1 MVRQTAGMS
10 NVTVATIDPLDQA
23 AVDQWL
29 AVQQAAQDADG
40 LRLPKVAPATRIVG
54 LLRSTSARR
63 TEYWLAWQD
72 GRVVGGVEVSFF
84 LRDNR
89 HLAEVE
95 LYVAPER
102 RRQGIGTALRERLEQ
117 RVAAEGRD
125 TIIGYTVDPI
135 EGGSPRPRDGQRFAE
150 AGGYTRGLDEIH
162 RVADLDAVADAEL
175 DELLAKAWRHAQG
188 YEVVQWT
195 GRQPDEIL
203 AGTAYLNGRMNL
215 DAPTGELDLEQHNMD
230 VQRVRELEDLHL
242 AGGELEL
249 GTVVRHQATGQVAGF
264 TAIHLIPGDE
274 VDCWQGNT
282 IVDPEHRGHRLGT
295 ILKVENQRLLRRY
308 RPRMRYVHTWNAE
321 VNAHMI
327 AINEAVGY
335 RADDR
340 WIAYQ
345 KKLASS

>member
-1 MVRQTAGMS
+1 MTELSIA
-10 NVTVATIDPLDQA
+10 AIDPLDQA

-40 LRLPKVAPATRIVG
+40 LHLPKVAAATRIVG

-72 GRVVGGVEVSFF
+72 GRVVGGVEVMFF

-89 HLAEVE
+89 HLAEIE
-95 LYVAPER
+95 LYVAPDR
-102 RRQGIGTALRERLEQ
+102 RRQGVGTALLEQ
-117 RVAAEGRD
+117 VEKRVTAEGRD

-135 EGGSPRPRDGQRFAE
+135 EGGPPRPRDGQRFAE
-150 AGGYTRGLDEIH
+150 AAGYARGLDEIH
-162 RVADLDAVADAEL
+162 RVADLSAVDDAEL
-175 DELLAKAWRHAQG
+175 DQLLAEAWRHAEG

-195 GRQPDEIL
+195 GREPDEIL
-203 AGTAYLNGRMNL
+203 AGAAYLNGRMNL
-215 DAPTGELDLEQHNMD
+215 DAPTGDLDLEQQDMD
-230 VQRVRELEDLHL
+230 AQQMREREDLSL
-242 AGGELEL
+242 ARGELEL
-249 GTVVRHQATGQVAGF
+249 GTVVRHRATGQVAGF
-264 TAIHLIPGDE
+264 TALYLIPGDE
-274 VDCWQGNT
+274 EHCWQGNT
-282 IVDPEHRGHRLGT
+282 IVDPDHRGHRLGT
-295 ILKVENQRLLRRY
+295 ILKIENHKLLRGY

-335 RADDR
+335 RASDR

-345 KKLASS
+345 KKLAGS